1 MKTLLALAMLIAASA
16 HGGSAPAPRVP
27 VLVELFTSEGCS
39 SCPPADALLAALQR
53 DQPVDGA
60 EIVPI
65 GLHVD
70 YFDNLGWK
78 DTFGSATYTA
88 RQQDYSRIF
97 GPDSVYTPQI
107 VVDGHDAVS
116 GADRE
121 LVHRAIGS
129 AAQRPHL
136 ALQAAAQLTGDRLR
150 VTMDL
155 PSAPANTE
163 KIQVLVAITQDDVS
177 TVVKRGENSGRTLR
191 HVAVA
196 RKVQALGPLTADAG
210 MVEAQLQIG
219 RGWGPDGLKVVAWLQ
234 GVKSRQ
240 VFGAAV
246 APISR

>member
-1 MKTLLALAMLIAASA
+1 MKTLLCAAVLIAVST

-196 RKVQALGPLTADAG
+196 RKVQALGPLTVDAG

-219 RGWGPDGLKVVAWLQ
+219 RGWGPNGLKVVAWLQ